1 MRETKTSFQQDL
13 RNLDMQILVVSA
25 TEKEIAPFMKAFPE
39 QEVLITGV
47 GAPLALFQLC
57 RRFSQADYQFV
68 IQAGIAG
75 SFKQETPFGKV
86 VAVARDCFADLGLVE
101 DGRIVDLFAA
111 GLAQDCDPVNCSGWL
126 INTHEFI
133 AHMGL
138 DIVSSVTVNL
148 AGDTPLLSQMIVEKY
163 HPDIE
168 SMEGAAFHF
177 ACHEFKQPYLQLRV
191 TSNRVGERDKSKWRI
206 QEAITNLNNELIRIM
221 TQLKKGNAV
230 NEVYNDHD

>member
-25 TEKEIAPFMKAFPE
+25 TEMEIAPFMKAFPE

-47 GAPLALFQLC
+47 GAPSALFQLC

-75 SFKQETPFGKV
+75 SFKQETPFGMV
-86 VAVARDCFADLGLVE
+86 VAVARDCFADLGIVENKRIIDLVT
-101 DGRIVDLFAA
+101 A
-111 GLAQDCDPVNCSGWL
+111 GLATANDGMVCAGWIDNPSAANREL
-126 INTHEFI
+126 GI
-133 AHMGL
+133 ACV
-138 DIVSSVTVNL
+138 DAVTVNL
-148 AGDTPLLSQMIVEKY
+148 TGDTPILSGMIQDKY

-177 ACHEFKQPYLQLRV
+177 ACHEFKQPYLQLRAI
-191 TSNRVGERDKSKWRI
+191 SNHVGERDKSKWRI
-206 QEAITNLNNELIRIM
+206 KEAITNLNNELVRIM
-221 TQLKKGNAV
+221 AQLKKGNAL